1 MNKHALYMVLCI
13 DKQTMQ
19 YYSMLYYALESW
31 IKYYNKDYDVFV
43 SVSSPDFD
51 IWNETY
57 LGLNIT
63 KKFPN
68 VYFYKSLGDFT

>member
-31 IKYYNKDYDVFV
+31 IKYYNKDYDV
-43 SVSSPDFD
+43 
-51 IWNETY
+51 
-57 LGLNIT
+57 
-63 KKFPN
+63 
-68 VYFYKSLGDFT
+68 